1 MTKLND
7 GIVSLATSLGQRSQQ
22 RDFAAGRKLT
32 DKTLANLY
40 EHNWIVQKFV
50 DVRTTDMTRLDRE
63 VLTPEFDN
71 DIYEMKARR
80 TGAFKAR
87 EEALQWTSLYGDSL
101 VLAVTDEENLEKP
114 LQDNETIQRF
124 IVLDKTAYDFEVLET
139 DITSANY
146 GKPRMYKINGDTLI
160 HNSRVCRTEGGKRS
174 FKERTSQLNR
184 YGRSD
189 IQAIKDSLFNYLTV
203 CTNIFDIV
211 EESKSDILYIDD
223 FNMGI
228 AAGREDEYQALAVAM
243 NSIKS
248 STGSMFLD
256 GKTRWEQKEL
266 TFAGL
271 TDIWNQARTDLA
283 GACDIPLTRLFGQSA
298 AGFASGEEDNQKYY
312 ESIASLQESRLRPID
327 DFIDSFLL
335 DELVDYIYPS
345 VELSNETEK
354 STILTATVG
363 ALNTLLQSGIID
375 EVQFA
380 KELKAADLVNFSD
393 EDITALE
400 ELISE
405 PTEED
410 PTAQIEGSPT
420 EQTIGSVLPQA
431 ANHSSGLD
439 AILGRK
445 GTTVAGA

>member
-114 LQDNETIQRF
+114 LQDDETIQRF

-146 GKPRMYKINGDTLI
+146 GKPRMYKINGDTLV
-160 HNSRVCRTEGGKRS
+160 HNSRVRRTEGGKRS
-174 FKERTSQLNR
+174 FKERTSRLTK

-189 IQAIKDSLFNYLTV
+189 IQAIKDPLFNYLTV

-211 EESKSDILYIDD
+211 
-223 FNMGI
+223 
-228 AAGREDEYQALAVAM
+228 
-243 NSIKS
+243 
-248 STGSMFLD
+248 
-256 GKTRWEQKEL
+256 
-266 TFAGL
+266 
-271 TDIWNQARTDLA
+271 
-283 GACDIPLTRLFGQSA
+283 CIPYRH
-298 AGFASGEEDNQKYY
+298 
-312 ESIASLQESRLRPID
+312 IH
-327 DFIDSFLL
+327 
-335 DELVDYIYPS
+335 
-345 VELSNETEK
+345 
-354 STILTATVG
+354 
-363 ALNTLLQSGIID
+363 
-375 EVQFA
+375 
-380 KELKAADLVNFSD
+380 
-393 EDITALE
+393 
-400 ELISE
+400 ISWF
-405 PTEED
+405 
-410 PTAQIEGSPT
+410 
-420 EQTIGSVLPQA
+420 GSV
-431 ANHSSGLD
+431 
-439 AILGRK
+439 
-445 GTTVAGA
+445 

>member
-101 VLAVTDEENLEKP
+101 VLAVTNEENLEKP
-114 LQDNETIQRF
+114 LQDDEIIQRF

-146 GKPRMYKINGDTLI
+146 GKPRMYKINGDTLV

-174 FKERTSQLNR
+174 FKERTSRLNK

-211 EESKSDILYIDD
+211 EESKSDVLKIEG
-223 FNMGI
+223 FNIGI
-228 AAGREDEYQALAVAM
+228 ASGREDEYKDLAMAM
-243 NSIKS
+243 NTIKS
-248 STGSMFLD
+248 STGSLFLD
-256 GKTRWEQKEL
+256 STVMWEQKEL

-298 AGFASGEEDNQKYY
+298 A
-312 ESIASLQESRLRPID
+312 
-327 DFIDSFLL
+327 
-335 DELVDYIYPS
+335 
-345 VELSNETEK
+345 
-354 STILTATVG
+354 
-363 ALNTLLQSGIID
+363 
-375 EVQFA
+375 
-380 KELKAADLVNFSD
+380 
-393 EDITALE
+393 
-400 ELISE
+400 
-405 PTEED
+405 
-410 PTAQIEGSPT
+410 
-420 EQTIGSVLPQA
+420 
-431 ANHSSGLD
+431 
-439 AILGRK
+439 
-445 GTTVAGA
+445 